1 MFGIVAFYPT
11 LTALFIQTRTEGN
24 LYSYDFFFNIA
35 SSSLVKFDANSSYF
49 SLRVVCLASVLP
61 FSKNDLST
69 SIRKLRQWQKSAH
82 FLPLFQ
88 ESQSGTAYF
97 SIGENRFVFCFF
109 PHVFCPVF
117 QLFISGGQVTLL
129 KVQIRRK
136 AGSGTGWFF
145 SHPNLISILQ
155 KKENK
160 KQVIICLKAFT
171 CFSYL
176 KKSHESSEVVCLIFY
191 LLKEALLFKITIIRL
206 ILSFFLS

>member
-1 MFGIVAFYPT
+1 MFGIMAFYPT

-24 LYSYDFFFNIA
+24 LYSYGFFFFNIA

-97 SIGENRFVFCFF
+97 SIVENRF
-109 PHVFCPVF
+109 
-117 QLFISGGQVTLL
+117 LFS
-129 KVQIRRK
+129 
-136 AGSGTGWFF
+136 
-145 SHPNLISILQ
+145 P
-155 KKENK
+155 
-160 KQVIICLKAFT
+160 C
-171 CFSYL
+171 
-176 KKSHESSEVVCLIFY
+176 
-191 LLKEALLFKITIIRL
+191 
-206 ILSFFLS
+206 ILSSFPVVYQWRASNIIESTNQVQSWFRYRMVLQPS